1 MAIGA
6 VYDSRNYSFGS
17 LVSIRKQAD
26 AIKKRAGAER
36 EARMAEQDRTG
47 LIRNPDT
54 GEMVQLSSVSEETRE
69 RWNDREDLSKISPY
83 EAMILFEAADPNAEE
98 VEASKAR
105 GARFAKIQDKML
117 AGKKIT
123 GEEMRFLQ
131 ENYPPMA
138 ALAKRMEQEA
148 EQLEKCLQ
156 RSKTEE
162 GKYQAYLEAKMRII
176 SGASK
181 DDGSILFLSAA
192 LDAAYARH
200 GKHGEPTAA
209 IDTYA

>member
-6 VYDSRNYSFGS
+6 VYDSGNYSFGS
-17 LVSIRKQAD
+17 LASIRRQAD

-36 EARMAEQDRTG
+36 ESRMAEQDRTG

-69 RWNDREDLSKISPY
+69 RWNDREDMAALSIGDV
-83 EAMILFEAADPNAEE
+83 MILFKAADPNAEE
-98 VEASKAR
+98 VEASQAR

-138 ALAKRMEQEA
+138 ALAKRMEREA

-156 RSKTEE
+156 RSKTAE
-162 GKYQAYLEAKMRII
+162 GKYQAYVEAKMRIM
-176 SGASK
+176 SGAGK

-192 LDAAYARH
+192 LDAAYAKR
-200 GKHGEPTAA
+200 GKHGEPTGA
-209 IDTYA
+209 IDTYV